1 MDFFNIKEEQNQ
13 YWMIETI
20 NEQLKT
26 QFYNHPIIEKA
37 LLLTKQKVINNEIS
51 PFSGAIELLQL
62 YKNVKFVLHVEI
74 YLDQ

>member
-1 MDFFNIKEEQNQ
+1 
-13 YWMIETI
+13 MIETI

-62 YKNVKFVLHVEI
+62 YKKC
-74 YLDQ
+74 